1 MRPHRR
7 TLALSG
13 VLALLGAAGGLAQ
26 PLAAREVIEALADDE
41 SLLVP
46 LVVLGGLVAFS
57 AVIVAANFWLLERT
71 SERVVLD
78 VRHDLARR
86 LLRLRLGALDSQAP
100 GDLVA
105 RATSDSTLLGSVS
118 STALVQLVMGAIT
131 LLASIFLMGVVDLVL
146 LGVTLAVLVVVGGA
160 VALVLPK
167 IMRATERQQEAV
179 GGLGAALERALGGLR
194 TVKASGAEERETR
207 AVTDAAQRAYERGM
221 ESAGYQAIVGTAT
234 GLIVQVAFLAVLG
247 VGGARVA
254 SGDMGVGDLIAFLL
268 YLFYLTDPIASVAQ
282 GATQLQQGLAAVR
295 RIDEVTTLPVE
306 EDGPAQA
313 EAVPAAAREA
323 ASPAAGTAA
332 TDSASPTAPAASSN
346 SASPTA
352 PAASPDSASPIVAF
366 ERVSFGYRPDRPE
379 VLHEVSF
386 EVPERGVT
394 AIVGPSGA
402 GKTTLFAL
410 LERFYEPDAGAIRF
424 QGRDLA
430 TWPRAALRA
439 QIGYVEQEAPV
450 LAGTLRDNLLY
461 AAPEAGADALHA
473 VLRETR
479 LEELVSRLPDGLDT
493 EIAARGASLSG
504 GERQR
509 IAIARALLR
518 RPALLLLDEA
528 ASQLDAVNE
537 MALRDTVARAGER
550 RAVLAIAHRLS
561 TVVSARRIVVLEE
574 GRVRATGTHAEL
586 VQGDGLYAALAATQF
601 SAV

>member
-1 MRPHRR
+1 VSKVSWPALLARIRPHSR

-46 LVVLGGLVAFS
+46 LLVLGGLVAFS
-57 AVIVAANFWLLERT
+57 SVIIAANFWLLERT
-71 SERVVLD
+71 SERIVLGT
-78 VRHDLARR
+78 RRELAGR
-86 LLRLRLGALDSQAP
+86 LLRLRLSALDREAP

-118 STALVQLVMGAIT
+118 STALVQLVIGAVT
-131 LLASIFLMGVVDLVL
+131 LVASIVLMGVVDLAL

-160 VALVLPK
+160 VGLVLPR

-207 AVTDAAQRAYERGM
+207 AVTDAAERAYARGM

-254 SGDMGVGDLIAFLL
+254 SGDMEVGDLIAFLL
-268 YLFYLTDPIASVAQ
+268 YLFYLADPISAVAQ

-295 RIDEVTTLPVE
+295 RIDAVTTLPVE
-306 EDGPAQA
+306 EDDAVGAGPASA
-313 EAVPAAAREA
+313 EPASAAAEP
-323 ASPAAGTAA
+323 AS
-332 TDSASPTAPAASSN
+332 APASDGAQ
-346 SASPTA
+346 PLVVF
-352 PAASPDSASPIVAF
+352 D
-366 ERVSFGYRPDRPE
+366 RVSFGYRADRPE

-386 EVPERGVT
+386 DVPARGVT

-410 LERFYEPDAGAIRF
+410 LERFYEPDAGSIRF
-424 QGRDLA
+424 QGRELSA
-430 TWPRAALRA
+430 WPRAALRG

-461 AAPEAGADALHA
+461 AAPDASEEAL
-473 VLRETR
+473 
-479 LEELVSRLPDGLDT
+479 
-493 EIAARGASLSG
+493 
-504 GERQR
+504 
-509 IAIARALLR
+509 
-518 RPALLLLDEA
+518 
-528 ASQLDAVNE
+528 
-537 MALRDTVARAGER
+537 
-550 RAVLAIAHRLS
+550 RAVLHEARLDELLARRTAS
-561 TVVSARRIVVLEE
+561 PDRMPRCSRWWRSARSGSPRSCS
-574 GRVRATGTHAEL
+574 R
-586 VQGDGLYAALAATQF
+586 
-601 SAV
+601 SSP

>member
-1 MRPHRR
+1 VSAWPALLARIRPHRR
-7 TLALSG
+7 TLAVAG

-71 SERVVLD
+71 SERVVLG
-78 VRHDLARR
+78 VRRELATR
-86 LLRLRLGALDSQAP
+86 LLRLRLSALDLQAP

-105 RATSDSTLLGSVS
+105 RATSDSTLLGSVA

-131 LLASIFLMGVVDLVL
+131 LLASIVLMGVVDLVL

-179 GGLGAALERALGGLR
+179 GGVGAALERALGGLR

-207 AVTDAAQRAYERGM
+207 AVSDAAQRAYERGM

-268 YLFYLTDPIASVAQ
+268 YLFYLTEPIASVAQ
-282 GATQLQQGLAAVR
+282 GTTQLQQGLAAVR
-295 RIDEVTTLPVE
+295 RIDAVTTLPVE
-306 EDGPAQA
+306 DEGPVAA
-313 EAVPAAAREA
+313 PAAPAAAPPA
-323 ASPAAGTAA
+323 ASGSASPAA
-332 TDSASPTAPAASSN
+332 PM
-346 SASPTA
+346 
-352 PAASPDSASPIVAF
+352 VVF

-379 VLHEVSF
+379 VLHDVSF

-410 LERFYEPDAGAIRF
+410 LERFYEPDAGGIRF

-430 TWPRAALRA
+430 AWPRAALRA

-461 AAPEAGADALHA
+461 AAPEAGEDALHA

-479 LEELVSRLPDGLDT
+479 LEELAGRLPDGLDT

-537 MALRDTVARAGER
+537 MALRDTVARAGQS

-561 TVVSARRIVVLEE
+561 TVVSARRIVVLEK
-574 GRVRATGTHAEL
+574 GSVRATGTHAEL
-586 VQGDGLYAALAATQF
+586 VQGDALYAELAATQF
-601 SAV
+601 SAA

>member
-1 MRPHRR
+1 M
-7 TLALSG
+7 LA
-13 VLALLGAAGGLAQ
+13 
-26 PLAAREVIEALADDE
+26 
-41 SLLVP
+41 
-46 LVVLGGLVAFS
+46 GLVAFS
-57 AVIVAANFWLLERT
+57 SVMIAANFWLLERT
-71 SERVVLD
+71 SERIVLGT
-78 VRHDLARR
+78 RRELASR
-86 LLRLRLGALDSQAP
+86 LLRLRLSALDREAP
-100 GDLVA
+100 GDLVS

-118 STALVQLVMGAIT
+118 STALVQLVMGAVT
-131 LLASIFLMGVVDLVL
+131 LVASIVLMGVVDLVL

-160 VALVLPK
+160 VTLVLPR

-179 GGLGAALERALGGLR
+179 GGVGAALERALGGLR

-207 AVTDAAQRAYERGM
+207 AVTDAAERAYRRGM

-295 RIDEVTTLPVE
+295 RIDAVTTLPVE
-306 EDGPAQA
+306 EDGVAAPTPALLD
-313 EAVPAAAREA
+313 AA
-323 ASPAAGTAA
+323 PV
-332 TDSASPTAPAASSN
+332 
-346 SASPTA
+346 
-352 PAASPDSASPIVAF
+352 VAF
-366 ERVSFGYRPDRPE
+366 ERVSFGYRPNLPE
-379 VLHEVSF
+379 VLHDVSF
-386 EVPERGVT
+386 EVATRGVT

-410 LERFYEPDAGAIRF
+410 LERFYEPDAGVIRF
-424 QGRDLA
+424 QGRDVA
-430 TWPRAALRA
+430 GWPRAALRA

-450 LAGTLRDNLLY
+450 LAGTLRDNLVY
-461 AAPEAGADALHA
+461 AAPEASEEDLRA
-473 VLRETR
+473 VLREAR
-479 LEELVSRLPDGLDT
+479 LEELVARLPDGLDT
-493 EIAARGASLSG
+493 EIAARGSTLSG

-537 MALRDTVARAGER
+537 MALRDTVARAGES

-561 TVVSARRIVVLEE
+561 TVVTARRIVVLDE

-586 VQGDGLYAALAATQF
+586 VRDDALYAELAATQF
-601 SAV
+601 TAA

>member
-1 MRPHRR
+1 MGCVSAWPALVARIRPHRR
-7 TLALSG
+7 TLVLSG

-26 PLAAREVIEALADDE
+26 PLAAREVIDALADDE
-41 SLLVP
+41 SLLAP
-46 LVVLGGLVAFS
+46 LLVLGGLVAFS
-57 AVIVAANFWLLERT
+57 AVVVAANFWLLERT
-71 SERVVLD
+71 SERIVLGA
-78 VRHDLARR
+78 RRELAFR
-86 LLRLRLGALDSQAP
+86 LLRLRLSALDREAP

-118 STALVQLVMGAIT
+118 STALVQLVIGAVT
-131 LLASIFLMGVVDLVL
+131 LVASIVLMGVVDLVL

-160 VALVLPK
+160 IAVVLPR

-207 AVTDAAQRAYERGM
+207 AVTDAAERAYERGM

-268 YLFYLTDPIASVAQ
+268 YLFYLADPITAVSQ

-295 RIDEVTTLPVE
+295 RIDAVAALPVE
-306 EDGPAQA
+306 EH
-313 EAVPAAAREA
+313 EA
-323 ASPAAGTAA
+323 ASDAA
-332 TDSASPTAPAASSN
+332 PTAPAPASDG
-346 SASPTA
+346 A
-352 PAASPDSASPIVAF
+352 PPLVVFD
-366 ERVSFGYRPDRPE
+366 RVSFGYRPDRPE

-386 EVPERGVT
+386 EVPARGVT

-410 LERFYEPDAGAIRF
+410 LERFYDPDAGEIRF
-424 QGRDLA
+424 EGRDLDR
-430 TWPRAALRA
+430 WPRAALRG

-461 AAPEAGADALHA
+461 AAPDAGEDALYA
-473 VLRETR
+473 VVKEAR
-479 LEELVSRLPDGLDT
+479 LEELVGRLPDGLDT

-537 MALRDTVARAGER
+537 MALRDTVARAGQS

-561 TVVSARRIVVLEE
+561 TVVSARRIVVLEH
-574 GRVRATGTHAEL
+574 GQVRATGTHAEL
-586 VQGDGLYAALAATQF
+586 VQGDALYAELAATQF
-601 SAV
+601 SAA

>member
-1 MRPHRR
+1 VSDWQGLLARIRPHRR

-26 PLAAREVIEALADDE
+26 PLAAREIIEALGGEE
-41 SLLVP
+41 SLLEP
-46 LVVLGGLVAFS
+46 LLVLGGLVAFS

-71 SERVVLD
+71 SERIVLGA
-78 VRHDLARR
+78 RRELAAR
-86 LLRLRLGALDSQAP
+86 LLRLRLGALDLHAP
-100 GDLVA
+100 GDLVS

-118 STALVQLVMGAIT
+118 STALVQLVMGAVT
-131 LLASIFLMGVVDLVL
+131 LVASIVLMGVVDLVL

-160 VALVLPK
+160 VALVLPR

-179 GGLGAALERALGGLR
+179 GGVGAALERALGGLR

-207 AVTDAAQRAYERGM
+207 AVTEAAERAYARGM

-254 SGDMGVGDLIAFLL
+254 SGDMSLGDLIAFLL
-268 YLFYLTDPIASVAQ
+268 YLFYLTDPITAVSQ

-295 RIDEVTTLPVE
+295 RIDAVTTLPAE
-306 EDGPAQA
+306 EDD
-313 EAVPAAAREA
+313 AAAA
-323 ASPAAGTAA
+323 APATAA
-332 TDSASPTAPAASSN
+332 PDAAPLVVF
-346 SASPTA
+346 
-352 PAASPDSASPIVAF
+352 D
-366 ERVSFGYRPDRPE
+366 RVSFAYREDRPA

-410 LERFYEPDAGAIRF
+410 LERFYEPDSGAIAF
-424 QGRDLA
+424 GGRDLA
-430 TWPRAALRA
+430 GWPRVALRA

-450 LAGTLRDNLLY
+450 LAGTVRDNLLY
-461 AAPEAGADALHA
+461 AAPEAGEEELQA

-479 LEELVSRLPDGLDT
+479 LEELVARLPDGLDT
-493 EIAARGASLSG
+493 EIAARGTSLSG

-537 MALRDTVARAGER
+537 MALRDTVARAGES

-561 TVVSARRIVVLEE
+561 TVVTARRIVVLED

-586 VQGDGLYAALAATQF
+586 VRGDALYAELAATQF
-601 SAV
+601 TAA

>member
-1 MRPHRR
+1 VSAWPALLARVRPHRR
-7 TLALSG
+7 TLAVSG

-26 PLAAREVIEALADDE
+26 PLAAREVIEALAADE
-41 SLLVP
+41 SLLTP
-46 LVVLGGLVAFS
+46 LLVLGGLVAFS
-57 AVIVAANFWLLERT
+57 SVVTAADFWLLERT
-71 SERVVLD
+71 SERIVLAT
-78 VRHDLARR
+78 RRELAAR
-86 LLRLRLGALDSQAP
+86 LLRLRLSAFDRQAP

-105 RATSDSTLLGSVS
+105 RATSDSTLLGAVS
-118 STALVQLVMGAIT
+118 STALVQLVIGAVT
-131 LLASIFLMGVVDLVL
+131 LVASIVLMGVVDLVL

-160 VALVLPK
+160 VGLVMPR

-207 AVTDAAQRAYERGM
+207 AVTDAAERAYERGM
-221 ESAGYQAIVGTAT
+221 ESAGYQALVGTAT

-268 YLFYLTDPIASVAQ
+268 YLFYLSEPIASVAQ

-306 EDGPAQA
+306 EDAL
-313 EAVPAAAREA
+313 PAATASRAA
-323 ASPAAGTAA
+323 ASPAAATAA
-332 TDSASPTAPAASSN
+332 PA
-346 SASPTA
+346 A
-352 PAASPDSASPIVAF
+352 PAASPAAAPDGAPPLVVF
-366 ERVSFGYRPDRPE
+366 DRVSFGYRPDRPE

-386 EVPERGVT
+386 DVPARGVT

-410 LERFYEPDAGAIRF
+410 LERFYDPDAGSICF
-424 QGRDLA
+424 QGRELA
-430 TWPRAALRA
+430 DWPRAALRG

-461 AAPEAGADALHA
+461 AAPEANEDALGA
-473 VLRETR
+473 VVREAR
-479 LEELVSRLPDGLDT
+479 LEELVARLPDGLDT

-537 MALRDTVARAGER
+537 MALRDTVARAGES
-550 RAVLAIAHRLS
+550 RAVVAIAHRLS
-561 TVVSARRIVVLEE
+561 TVVSARRIVVLEA
-574 GRVRATGTHAEL
+574 GRVRAIGTHVEL
-586 VQGDGLYAALAATQF
+586 VQADALYAELAATQF
-601 SAV
+601 TAA